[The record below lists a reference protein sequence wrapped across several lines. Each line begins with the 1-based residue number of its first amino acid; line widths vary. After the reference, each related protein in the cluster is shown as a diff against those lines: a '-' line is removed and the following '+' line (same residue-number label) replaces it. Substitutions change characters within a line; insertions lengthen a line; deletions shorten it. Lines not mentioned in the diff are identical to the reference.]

1 MTCDPTPMNRT
12 FFILIGALLSGGLLC
27 GCGTA
32 KPEAMVPT
40 SFTLDQKHTSS
51 VSVSTPL
58 GKEAK
63 AKWTSQITSEAFLE
77 AVAQSVQKSGL
88 FAAVLKTPGADFDL
102 QISCVNGDEPA
113 FGFNMTVDL
122 VTRWALTKK
131 SSGEALFREN
141 VSTTYTAKMGDA
153 FAGATRLRLANEGVA
168 RENIKEGL
176 RRLSKLKL

>member
-1 MTCDPTPMNRT
+1 MNRT
-12 FFILIGALLSGGLLC
+12 FFYLLGAVLSGGLLG

-40 SFTLDQKHTSS
+40 AFTLDQKHVSS
-51 VSVSTPL
+51 VSVSRPI

-63 AKWTSQITSEAFLE
+63 AKWTSQISSEAFRE
-77 AVAQSVQKSGL
+77 AVAQSLQKSGL
-88 FAAVLKTPGADFDL
+88 FAAVLKTSDADYEL
-102 QISCVNGDEPA
+102 QVSYVNGDEPA

-122 VTRWALTKK
+122 VTRWILTKK
-131 SSGEALFREN
+131 SGGQPLFQEN
-141 VSTTYTAKMGDA
+141 VSSTYTAKMGDA
-153 FAGATRLRLANEGVA
+153 FAGGTRLRLANEGVA